1 MTVFV
6 CSGLDSL
13 IDSRHLAYDAC
24 LARTPAT
31 TGSFDLSASRI
42 ITPQILLALAALG
55 VAALIPV
62 LAKRLRA
69 SP

>member
-1 MTVFV
+1 G
-6 CSGLDSL
+6 SGLDSL
-13 IDSRHLAYDAC
+13 IDSQQLAYDAC

-31 TGSFDLSASRI
+31 PCSFDLSASRI

-69 SP
+69 RP